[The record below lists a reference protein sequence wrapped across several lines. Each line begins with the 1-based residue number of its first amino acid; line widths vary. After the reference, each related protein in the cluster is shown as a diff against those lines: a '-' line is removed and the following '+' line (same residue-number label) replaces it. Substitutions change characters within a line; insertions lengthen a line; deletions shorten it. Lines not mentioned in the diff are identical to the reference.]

1 MGKSVKYVAVT
12 MLAAC
17 CVGCFLAQGQEQES
31 VAEEARMQG
40 YEAAVSSVRIKAR
53 DTVSGCFRSQVSD
66 AVAKDVRQLERDTVA
81 SLVAEYEADIRALM
95 DRVVE
100 VGMLDEAG
108 RDSVLASAGLL
119 PAGLSVVHGQ
129 EQVSAA
135 VAKDVRQQERDTVA
149 SLVAEYEADIRALM
163 DRAVEVGMLDEAGRD
178 SVLLAAG
185 LFSAGMPI
193 AGGGQEAVGPDVL
206 RARAGFLMELRQE
219 WYGRLQGEYLRQDA
233 LTDLIGAPEQM
244 PASAF
249 HPGYLPLDVVEDNL
263 KWAASRPLEVSEI
276 LARDR
281 RLILTRMINDSAMPQ
296 FLRDLRAQNPAVYS
310 VVAIVMGI
318 LGGAG
323 GGFLSGSTME
333 MLVPRP
339 VVGGQPWFDDVIFL
353 DPNFDPMVYSP
364 SLPVPQYD
372 PENPSQQY
380 KAALRGD
387 NGQEIRT
394 VPIRSAGSSGPAGP
408 PPVQRSRYDLR

>member
-1 MGKSVKYVAVT
+1 MGKSVKYVAVM

-17 CVGCFLAQGQEQES
+17 C
-31 VAEEARMQG
+31 
-40 YEAAVSSVRIKAR
+40 
-53 DTVSGCFRSQVSD
+53 
-66 AVAKDVRQLERDTVA
+66 
-81 SLVAEYEADIRALM
+81 
-95 DRVVE
+95 
-100 VGMLDEAG
+100 AG
-108 RDSVLASAGLL
+108 SVLA
-119 PAGLSVVHGQ
+119 HGQ

-185 LFSAGMPI
+185 LSSAGMPV
-193 AGGGQEAVGPDVL
+193 AEGGPEAVGPDVL

-219 WYGRLQGEYLRQDA
+219 WYGRLRGEYLRQDA

-249 HPGYLPLDVVEDNL
+249 HPRYLPLDVVEDNL

-281 RLILTRMINDSAMPQ
+281 RLILTRMINGSAMPQ

-310 VVAIVMGI
+310 VFAIIIGI
-318 LGGAG
+318 FG
-323 GGFLSGSTME
+323 GGSGFLCGSPME
-333 MLVPRP
+333 MLVPKP
-339 VVGGQPWFDDVIFL
+339 VVGGQPWFDDMLFY
-353 DPNFDPMVYSP
+353 DPNFDRRIYMP
-364 SLPVPQYD
+364 SKPLPLYD
-372 PENPSQQY
+372 PEE
-380 KAALRGD
+380 A
-387 NGQEIRT
+387 
-394 VPIRSAGSSGPAGP
+394 
-408 PPVQRSRYDLR
+408 SR

>member
-1 MGKSVKYVAVT
+1 MGKSVKYVAVM

-17 CVGCFLAQGQEQES
+17 C
-31 VAEEARMQG
+31 
-40 YEAAVSSVRIKAR
+40 
-53 DTVSGCFRSQVSD
+53 
-66 AVAKDVRQLERDTVA
+66 
-81 SLVAEYEADIRALM
+81 
-95 DRVVE
+95 
-100 VGMLDEAG
+100 AG
-108 RDSVLASAGLL
+108 SVLA
-119 PAGLSVVHGQ
+119 HGQ

-185 LFSAGMPI
+185 LSSAGVPV
-193 AGGGQEAVGPDVL
+193 AGGGQEAVSPDAL
-206 RARAGFLMELRQE
+206 RARAGFLVELRQE
-219 WYGRLQGEYLRQDA
+219 WYGRLRGEYLRQDA
-233 LTDLIGAPEQM
+233 LTDLIGAPEQI
-244 PASAF
+244 
-249 HPGYLPLDVVEDNL
+249 VEDNL

-281 RLILTRMINDSAMPQ
+281 RLILTRMINGSAMPQ

-339 VVGGQPWFDDVIFL
+339 VVGGQPWFDDMIFL
-353 DPNFDPMVYSP
+353 DPNFDPRVYYP

-394 VPIRSAGSSGPAGP
+394 VPIRSAGSSGPTGP
-408 PPVQRSRYDLR
+408 PPVQRSRYDLQ

>member
-1 MGKSVKYVAVT
+1 MGKSVKYMAVT

-17 CVGCFLAQGQEQES
+17 CAGCFLAQGQEQES
-31 VAEEARMQG
+31 VAEVARMQG

-66 AVAKDVRQLERDTVA
+66 AVAEDVRQLERDTVA

-119 PAGLSVVHGQ
+119 PAGLSVVHASEVGATG
-129 EQVSAA
+129 EPGEAVEAVSETAA
-135 VAKDVRQQERDTVA
+135 VGNKRNSGEG
-149 SLVAEYEADIRALM
+149 SAENKAI
-163 DRAVEVGMLDEAGRD
+163 EVGEEIGKSEDILRTRL
-178 SVLLAAG
+178 SLLT
-185 LFSAGMPI
+185 
-193 AGGGQEAVGPDVL
+193 
-206 RARAGFLMELRQE
+206 ELRQE
-219 WYGRLQGEYLRQDA
+219 WYGRLRGEYLRQDA
-233 LTDLIGAPEQM
+233 LTDLVGAPEQM

-249 HPGYLPLDVVEDNL
+249 HPRYLPLDVVEDNL

-281 RLILTRMINDSAMPQ
+281 RLILTRMINGSAMPQ

-339 VVGGQPWFDDVIFL
+339 VVGGQPWFDDMIFL
-353 DPNFDPMVYSP
+353 DPNFDPRVYYP

-372 PENPSQQY
+372 PENPSHQY

-394 VPIRSAGSSGPAGP
+394 VPIRSTGSSGPAGP
-408 PPVQRSRYDLR
+408 PPVQRSRYDLQ

>member
-1 MGKSVKYVAVT
+1 MGQEMVSPLEGGRSTVDWNVWRRMVGWMLNGWLNGRCGSIFAVVEGTMGKSVKYVAVM

-17 CVGCFLAQGQEQES
+17 C
-31 VAEEARMQG
+31 
-40 YEAAVSSVRIKAR
+40 
-53 DTVSGCFRSQVSD
+53 
-66 AVAKDVRQLERDTVA
+66 
-81 SLVAEYEADIRALM
+81 
-95 DRVVE
+95 
-100 VGMLDEAG
+100 AG
-108 RDSVLASAGLL
+108 SVL
-119 PAGLSVVHGQ
+119 VHGQ

-185 LFSAGMPI
+185 LSSAGMPI
-193 AGGGQEAVGPDVL
+193 AEGGPEAVGPDVL

-219 WYGRLQGEYLRQDA
+219 WYGRLRGEYLRQDA

-249 HPGYLPLDVVEDNL
+249 HPRYLPLDVVEDNL

-281 RLILTRMINDSAMPQ
+281 RLILTRMINGSAMPQ

-339 VVGGQPWFDDVIFL
+339 VVGGQPWFDDMIFL
-353 DPNFDPMVYSP
+353 DPNFDPRVYYP

-372 PENPSQQY
+372 PENPSHQY

-387 NGQEIRT
+387 NGQEIRA
-394 VPIRSAGSSGPAGP
+394 VPIRSAGSSGPTGP
-408 PPVQRSRYDLR
+408 PPVQRSRYDLQ

>member
-1 MGKSVKYVAVT
+1 

-17 CVGCFLAQGQEQES
+17 CAGCFLAQGQEQES

-66 AVAKDVRQLERDTVA
+66 AVAEDVRQLERDTVA

-119 PAGLSVVHGQ
+119 PAGLSVVHASEVGATG
-129 EQVSAA
+129 EPGEAVEAVSETAA
-135 VAKDVRQQERDTVA
+135 VGNKRNSGEGSAENKAIKVGEEIGKSEDILRTRL
-149 SLVAEYEADIRALM
+149 SLLT
-163 DRAVEVGMLDEAGRD
+163 
-178 SVLLAAG
+178 
-185 LFSAGMPI
+185 
-193 AGGGQEAVGPDVL
+193 
-206 RARAGFLMELRQE
+206 ELRQE
-219 WYGRLQGEYLRQDA
+219 WYGRLRGEYLRQDA

-249 HPGYLPLDVVEDNL
+249 HPRYLPLDVVEDNL

-281 RLILTRMINDSAMPQ
+281 RLIL
-296 FLRDLRAQNPAVYS
+296 LRDLRAQNPAVYS
-310 VVAIVMGI
+310 VFAIIIGI
-318 LGGAG
+318 FG
-323 GGFLSGSTME
+323 GGSGFLCGSPME
-333 MLVPRP
+333 MLVPKP
-339 VVGGQPWFDDVIFL
+339 VVGGQPWFDDMLFY
-353 DPNFDPMVYSP
+353 DPNFDRRIYMP
-364 SLPVPQYD
+364 SKPLPLYD
-372 PENPSQQY
+372 PEE
-380 KAALRGD
+380 A
-387 NGQEIRT
+387 
-394 VPIRSAGSSGPAGP
+394 
-408 PPVQRSRYDLR
+408 SR

>member
-1 MGKSVKYVAVT
+1 MGKSVKYVVVT

-17 CVGCFLAQGQEQES
+17 CAGSVLAHGQEQES
-31 VAEEARMQG
+31 VAREARMQG
-40 YEAAVSSVRIKAR
+40 REAVVSGVLIQTR
-53 DTVSGCFRSQVSD
+53 DTVSGSFRSQVSD
-66 AVAKDVRQLERDTVA
+66 AVAKGVRMPERDRDTVA

-119 PAGLSVVHGQ
+119 PAGLSVVHASEVGATG
-129 EQVSAA
+129 EPGEVVEAVSETAA
-135 VAKDVRQQERDTVA
+135 VGNKRNSGEGSAENKAIKVGEEIGKSEDILRTRL
-149 SLVAEYEADIRALM
+149 SLLT
-163 DRAVEVGMLDEAGRD
+163 
-178 SVLLAAG
+178 
-185 LFSAGMPI
+185 
-193 AGGGQEAVGPDVL
+193 
-206 RARAGFLMELRQE
+206 ELRQE
-219 WYGRLQGEYLRQDA
+219 WYGRLRGEYLRQDA

-249 HPGYLPLDVVEDNL
+249 HPRYLPLDVVEDNL

-281 RLILTRMINDSAMPQ
+281 RLILTRMINGSAMPQ

-339 VVGGQPWFDDVIFL
+339 VVGGQPWFDDMIFL
-353 DPNFDPMVYSP
+353 DPNFDPRVYYP

-372 PENPSQQY
+372 PENPSHQY

-394 VPIRSAGSSGPAGP
+394 VPIRSTGSSGPAGP
-408 PPVQRSRYDLR
+408 PPVQRSRYDLQSNSFFIG

>member
-1 MGKSVKYVAVT
+1 MGKSVKYVAVM

-17 CVGCFLAQGQEQES
+17 CTGSVLAHGHDQES
-31 VAEEARMQG
+31 VAEEVRMP
-40 YEAAVSSVRIKAR
+40 
-53 DTVSGCFRSQVSD
+53 
-66 AVAKDVRQLERDTVA
+66 ERDTVA
-81 SLVAEYEADIRALM
+81 L
-95 DRVVE
+95 
-100 VGMLDEAG
+100 
-108 RDSVLASAGLL
+108 
-119 PAGLSVVHGQ
+119 
-129 EQVSAA
+129 
-135 VAKDVRQQERDTVA
+135 
-149 SLVAEYEADIRALM
+149 LVAEYEADIRALM

-178 SVLLAAG
+178 SVLLVAG
-185 LFSAGMPI
+185 LSSADMPVT
-193 AGGGQEAVGPDVL
+193 GGGQEAVGPDVL

-219 WYGRLQGEYLRQDA
+219 WYGRLRGEYLRQDA

-249 HPGYLPLDVVEDNL
+249 HPRYLPLDVVEDNL

-281 RLILTRMINDSAMPQ
+281 RLILTRMINGSAMPQ

-339 VVGGQPWFDDVIFL
+339 VVGGQPWFDDMIFL
-353 DPNFDPMVYSP
+353 DPNFDPRVYYP

-372 PENPSQQY
+372 PENPSHQY

-394 VPIRSAGSSGPAGP
+394 VPIRSTGSSGPAGP
-408 PPVQRSRYDLR
+408 PPVQRSRYDLQ

>member
-17 CVGCFLAQGQEQES
+17 CAGCFLAQGQAQES

-40 YEAAVSSVRIKAR
+40 YEAAVSSVRIQAR
-53 DTVSGCFRSQVSD
+53 DTVSGCFRSQVSG
-66 AVAKDVRQLERDTVA
+66 AVAE
-81 SLVAEYEADIRALM
+81 
-95 DRVVE
+95 
-100 VGMLDEAG
+100 G
-108 RDSVLASAGLL
+108 
-119 PAGLSVVHGQ
+119 
-129 EQVSAA
+129 
-135 VAKDVRQQERDTVA
+135 VRQQERDTVA

-163 DRAVEVGMLDEAGRD
+163 DRAVEIGLLDEAGRD

-185 LFSAGMPI
+185 LLSAGVAVNGLISADASAVELSSADMP
-193 AGGGQEAVGPDVL
+193 ATGGGQEAVSPDAL
-206 RARAGFLMELRQE
+206 RARAGFLVELRQE
-219 WYGRLQGEYLRQDA
+219 WYG
-233 LTDLIGAPEQM
+233 
-244 PASAF
+244 S
-249 HPGYLPLDVVEDNL
+249 HPRYLPLDVVEDNL

-281 RLILTRMINDSAMPQ
+281 RLILTRMINGSAMPQ

-339 VVGGQPWFDDVIFL
+339 VVGGQPWFDDMIFL
-353 DPNFDPMVYSP
+353 DPNFDPRVYYP

-387 NGQEIRT
+387 NGQEIRV
-394 VPIRSAGSSGPAGP
+394 VPIRSGGSSGPTGP
-408 PPVQRSRYDLR
+408 PPVQRSRYDLQ

>member
-17 CVGCFLAQGQEQES
+17 CAGCFLAQGQEQES

-40 YEAAVSSVRIKAR
+40 YEAAVSSVRIQAR
-53 DTVSGCFRSQVSD
+53 DTVSGCFRSQESD
-66 AVAKDVRQLERDTVA
+66 AVAKGVRMPERDTVA

-119 PAGLSVVHGQ
+119 PAGLSVVHASEVGATG
-129 EQVSAA
+129 EPGEAVEAVSETAA
-135 VAKDVRQQERDTVA
+135 VGNKRNSGEGSAENKVIKAGEEIGKSEDILRTRL
-149 SLVAEYEADIRALM
+149 SLLT
-163 DRAVEVGMLDEAGRD
+163 
-178 SVLLAAG
+178 
-185 LFSAGMPI
+185 
-193 AGGGQEAVGPDVL
+193 
-206 RARAGFLMELRQE
+206 ELRQE
-219 WYGRLQGEYLRQDA
+219 WYGRLRGEYLRQDA

-249 HPGYLPLDVVEDNL
+249 HPRYLPLDVVEDNL

-281 RLILTRMINDSAMPQ
+281 RLILTRMINGSAMPQ

-310 VVAIVMGI
+310 VFAIIIGI
-318 LGGAG
+318 FG
-323 GGFLSGSTME
+323 GGSGFLCGSPME
-333 MLVPRP
+333 ILVPKP
-339 VVGGQPWFDDVIFL
+339 VVGGQPWFDDMLFY
-353 DPNFDPMVYSP
+353 DPNFDRRIYMP
-364 SLPVPQYD
+364 SKPLPLYD
-372 PENPSQQY
+372 PEE
-380 KAALRGD
+380 A
-387 NGQEIRT
+387 
-394 VPIRSAGSSGPAGP
+394 
-408 PPVQRSRYDLR
+408 SR

>member
-1 MGKSVKYVAVT
+1 MAGWMLNGWLNGRCGSIFAVVEGTMGKSVKYVAVM
-12 MLAAC
+12 MLA
-17 CVGCFLAQGQEQES
+17 
-31 VAEEARMQG
+31 
-40 YEAAVSSVRIKAR
+40 
-53 DTVSGCFRSQVSD
+53 
-66 AVAKDVRQLERDTVA
+66 
-81 SLVAEYEADIRALM
+81 
-95 DRVVE
+95 
-100 VGMLDEAG
+100 
-108 RDSVLASAGLL
+108 
-119 PAGLSVVHGQ
+119 
-129 EQVSAA
+129 SAA

-185 LFSAGMPI
+185 LSSAGMPV
-193 AGGGQEAVGPDVL
+193 AGGGPEAVGPDVL

-219 WYGRLQGEYLRQDA
+219 WYGRLRGEYLRQDA

-249 HPGYLPLDVVEDNL
+249 HPRYLPLDVVEDNL

-281 RLILTRMINDSAMPQ
+281 RLILTRMINGSAMPQ

-339 VVGGQPWFDDVIFL
+339 VVGGQPWFDDMIFL
-353 DPNFDPMVYSP
+353 DPNFDPRVYYP
-364 SLPVPQYD
+364 SLPVPQY
-372 PENPSQQY
+372 EHQY

-387 NGQEIRT
+387 NGQEIRV
-394 VPIRSAGSSGPAGP
+394 VPIRSAGSSGPTGP
-408 PPVQRSRYDLR
+408 PPVQRSRYDLQ

>member
-17 CVGCFLAQGQEQES
+17 CAGCFLAQGQEQES

-66 AVAKDVRQLERDTVA
+66 AVAKGVR
-81 SLVAEYEADIRALM
+81 M
-95 DRVVE
+95 
-100 VGMLDEAG
+100 
-108 RDSVLASAGLL
+108 
-119 PAGLSVVHGQ
+119 P
-129 EQVSAA
+129 
-135 VAKDVRQQERDTVA
+135 ERDTVA

-185 LFSAGMPI
+185 LSSAGMPV
-193 AGGGQEAVGPDVL
+193 AEGGPEAVGPDVL

-249 HPGYLPLDVVEDNL
+249 HPRY
-263 KWAASRPLEVSEI
+263 
-276 LARDR
+276 
-281 RLILTRMINDSAMPQ
+281 T
-296 FLRDLRAQNPAVYS
+296 
-310 VVAIVMGI
+310 
-318 LGGAG
+318 
-323 GGFLSGSTME
+323 
-333 MLVPRP
+333 
-339 VVGGQPWFDDVIFL
+339 GQ
-353 DPNFDPMVYSP
+353 
-364 SLPVPQYD
+364 
-372 PENPSQQY
+372 
-380 KAALRGD
+380 
-387 NGQEIRT
+387 
-394 VPIRSAGSSGPAGP
+394 GP
-408 PPVQRSRYDLR
+408 

>member
-1 MGKSVKYVAVT
+1 MVLPLEGGRSTVDWNVWRRMVGWMLNGWRNGRCGSIFAVVEGTMGKSVKYVAVM

-17 CVGCFLAQGQEQES
+17 C
-31 VAEEARMQG
+31 
-40 YEAAVSSVRIKAR
+40 
-53 DTVSGCFRSQVSD
+53 
-66 AVAKDVRQLERDTVA
+66 
-81 SLVAEYEADIRALM
+81 
-95 DRVVE
+95 
-100 VGMLDEAG
+100 AG
-108 RDSVLASAGLL
+108 SVLA
-119 PAGLSVVHGQ
+119 HGQ

-185 LFSAGMPI
+185 LSSAGMPV
-193 AGGGQEAVGPDVL
+193 AEGGPEAVGPDVL

-219 WYGRLQGEYLRQDA
+219 WYVRLRGEYLRQDA

-249 HPGYLPLDVVEDNL
+249 HPRYLPLDVVEDNL

-281 RLILTRMINDSAMPQ
+281 RLILTRMINGSAMPQ

-310 VVAIVMGI
+310 VFAIIIGI
-318 LGGAG
+318 FG
-323 GGFLSGSTME
+323 GGSGFLCGSPME
-333 MLVPRP
+333 MLVPKP
-339 VVGGQPWFDDVIFL
+339 VVGGQPWFDDMLFY
-353 DPNFDPMVYSP
+353 DPNFDRRIYMP
-364 SLPVPQYD
+364 SKPLPLYD
-372 PENPSQQY
+372 PEE
-380 KAALRGD
+380 A
-387 NGQEIRT
+387 
-394 VPIRSAGSSGPAGP
+394 
-408 PPVQRSRYDLR
+408 SR

>member
-1 MGKSVKYVAVT
+1 MGQEMVSPLEGGRSTVDWNVWRRMVGWMLNGWRNGRCGSIFAVVEGTMGKSVKYVAVM

-17 CVGCFLAQGQEQES
+17 C
-31 VAEEARMQG
+31 
-40 YEAAVSSVRIKAR
+40 
-53 DTVSGCFRSQVSD
+53 
-66 AVAKDVRQLERDTVA
+66 
-81 SLVAEYEADIRALM
+81 
-95 DRVVE
+95 
-100 VGMLDEAG
+100 AG
-108 RDSVLASAGLL
+108 SVLA
-119 PAGLSVVHGQ
+119 HGQ

-185 LFSAGMPI
+185 LSSAGMPV
-193 AGGGQEAVGPDVL
+193 AEGGPEAVGPDVL

-219 WYGRLQGEYLRQDA
+219 WYGRLRGEYLRQDA

-249 HPGYLPLDVVEDNL
+249 HPRYLPLDVVEDNL

-281 RLILTRMINDSAMPQ
+281 RLILTRMINGSAMPQ

-310 VVAIVMGI
+310 VFAIIIGI
-318 LGGAG
+318 FG
-323 GGFLSGSTME
+323 GGSGFLCGSPME
-333 MLVPRP
+333 MLVPKP
-339 VVGGQPWFDDVIFL
+339 VVGGQPWFDDMLFY
-353 DPNFDPMVYSP
+353 DPNFDRRIYMP
-364 SLPVPQYD
+364 SKPLPLYD
-372 PENPSQQY
+372 PEE
-380 KAALRGD
+380 A
-387 NGQEIRT
+387 
-394 VPIRSAGSSGPAGP
+394 
-408 PPVQRSRYDLR
+408 SR

>member
-17 CVGCFLAQGQEQES
+17 CAGCFLAQGQEQES

-53 DTVSGCFRSQVSD
+53 DTVSGSFRSQVSD
-66 AVAKDVRQLERDTVA
+66 AVAKGVRVPERDTVA

-100 VGMLDEAG
+100 
-108 RDSVLASAGLL
+108 
-119 PAGLSVVHGQ
+119 
-129 EQVSAA
+129 
-135 VAKDVRQQERDTVA
+135 
-149 SLVAEYEADIRALM
+149 I
-163 DRAVEVGMLDEAGRD
+163 GMLDEAGRD

-185 LFSAGMPI
+185 LLEGGVPVNGLISADTSAVELSSAGLLP
-193 AGGGQEAVGPDVL
+193 AGLSVVHASEVGAKPGEAVEAVSETAAVGNKRNSGEGSAENKAIEVGEEIGKSEDIL
-206 RARAGFLMELRQE
+206 RTRLSLLTELRQE
-219 WYGRLQGEYLRQDA
+219 WYGRLRGEYLRQDA

-249 HPGYLPLDVVEDNL
+249 HPRYLPLDVVEDNL

-281 RLILTRMINDSAMPQ
+281 RLILTRMINGSAMPQ

-339 VVGGQPWFDDVIFL
+339 VVGGQPWFDDMIFL
-353 DPNFDPMVYSP
+353 DPNFDPRVYYP

-387 NGQEIRT
+387 NGQEIRA

-408 PPVQRSRYDLR
+408 PPVQRSRYDLQ

>member
-1 MGKSVKYVAVT
+1 MGKSVKYVAVM

-17 CVGCFLAQGQEQES
+17 CTGSVLAQGP
-31 VAEEARMQG
+31 VLR
-40 YEAAVSSVRIKAR
+40 
-53 DTVSGCFRSQVSD
+53 QVSD
-66 AVAKDVRQLERDTVA
+66 TVA
-81 SLVAEYEADIRALM
+81 E
-95 DRVVE
+95 
-100 VGMLDEAG
+100 
-108 RDSVLASAGLL
+108 
-119 PAGLSVVHGQ
+119 
-129 EQVSAA
+129 
-135 VAKDVRQQERDTVA
+135 DVRQQERDTVA

-163 DRAVEVGMLDEAGRD
+163 DRAVEIGMLDEAGRD
-178 SVLLAAG
+178 SVLLAVELSSADMPVAG
-185 LFSAGMPI
+185 E
-193 AGGGQEAVGPDVL
+193 GQEAVSPDAL

-219 WYGRLQGEYLRQDA
+219 WYGRLRGEYLRQDA
-233 LTDLIGAPEQM
+233 LTDLVGAPEQM

-249 HPGYLPLDVVEDNL
+249 HPRYLPLDVVEDNL

-281 RLILTRMINDSAMPQ
+281 RLILTRMINGSAMPQ
-296 FLRDLRAQNPAVYS
+296 FLRDLLAQNPAVYS

-339 VVGGQPWFDDVIFL
+339 VVGGQPWFDDMIFL
-353 DPNFDPMVYSP
+353 DPNFDLRVYYP

-372 PENPSQQY
+372 PENPSHQY

-387 NGQEIRT
+387 NGQEIRA
-394 VPIRSAGSSGPAGP
+394 VPIRSAGSSGPTGP
-408 PPVQRSRYDLR
+408 PPVQRSRYDLQ